1 MSPLIC
7 DFGLTKNEEFDI
19 TSEATKNSRTARWM
33 CPTVVNGDHQT
44 EKTDIFSFGMT
55 IAEILTGQHPFPLLS
70 KFNVQLAFHRGQRPP
85 PEPLPSNGKRF
96 APLWKLAAL
105 CWEQK
110 PSDRPNAKDV
120 ESTLTSLE
128 HTSVNRWRQSITL
141 ESGQCPEITGCGQPT
156 IVVNR
161 RIPIIAFAT
170 TVIPPLTISLI
181 PLNDAALTL
190 PNPQVWLIT
199 PKVIANQRRV
209 DASTLSPR
217 APQRPQHTS
226 P

>member
-128 HTSVNRWRQSITL
+128 HTSKDPNNRICNYRDPTSHNITNSFKRRRSDSPESTSLADHSEGHCQS
-141 ESGQCPEITGCGQPT
+141 
-156 IVVNR
+156 
-161 RIPIIAFAT
+161 
-170 TVIPPLTISLI
+170 
-181 PLNDAALTL
+181 
-190 PNPQVWLIT
+190 
-199 PKVIANQRRV
+199 
-209 DASTLSPR
+209 
-217 APQRPQHTS
+217 TS
-226 P
+226 S